1 MSDYYGIATAVFSAV
16 ATGFAAFAAW
26 QAPRAAAKLA
36 ESLRRDAE
44 KAQERQRSKLQ
55 IFVTLMQ
62 ERAAIYS
69 ETAVKSLN
77 LIEVIFSDSREVCDA
92 WVELFAVFS
101 LMTPRIYQT
110 GPKTSVKSGW
120 SCSMREKRCI
130 SGRSLPSGIMGIRS

>member
-16 ATGFAAFAAW
+16 ATGFTAFATW
-26 QAPRAAAKLA
+26 QAPRAAAKLS

-77 LIEVIFSDSREVCDA
+77 LIDVVFSDSREVCDA
-92 WVELFAVFS
+92 WN
-101 LMTPRIYQT
+101 Y
-110 GPKTSVKSGW
+110 
-120 SCSMREKRCI
+120 
-130 SGRSLPSGIMGIRS
+130 LPYSA